1 MDANLTTVTSAGLD
15 LDRFRL
21 RRFIEELPETER
33 DTHDE
38 PRALADVAGLLDGN
52 AKAVLFRNLGPEK
65 SELVGNVAASRSR
78 IARAFGVAPQG
89 LLAEVLRRLKLPPQ
103 IVELSRA
110 EAPVQQIVLTGDDID
125 LTRLPVHLHHGSD
138 GGLYISASID
148 YVLDRRTG
156 WTNVGFRRLM
166 LRGRAETG
174 ADVTAPSDLKA
185 IYEAAVAA
193 GERLPVSFVVGCW
206 PTDLVAATM
215 RVPVDELGLVASL
228 RGAPLPVVKSV
239 TNDIRVPADA
249 EYVIEGYLDPKG
261 HVEAEGPFGEFL
273 GYYGGVKRNPVFRV
287 TAITRRKD
295 ALFQTVTI
303 SGRHMANTDTAML
316 ESVRAE
322 VNVWRAL
329 EMVVREPVAVY
340 APVSTG
346 GMLTARVA
354 LRQRQAGEA
363 RSAIMTIL
371 GSTMVKNVAVV
382 DPDIDI
388 FSDEQME
395 WAMATRMQ
403 PDRGIVVMERMSTIP
418 LDPST
423 GGSHIGGKFGFDLTV
438 PHGQA
443 GRFEWSAPE
452 PPKYEGRRFPS
463 LKAALDDGPKRF
475 EELVAAIGSRDG
487 REIVRELELMRGKA
501 GLTRDAEGR
510 YLLPAG

>member
-1 MDANLTTVTSAGLD
+1 MDTNLATVPAAKLD

-21 RRFIEELPETER
+21 RRFLAEIGPDEV

-38 PRALADVAGLLDGN
+38 PRDLAEVAALLDGN
-52 AKAVLFRNLGPEK
+52 PKAVWFKKLGPEGA
-65 SELVGNVAASRSR
+65 ELVGNVAASRRR
-78 IARAFGVAPQG
+78 IARAMGVEPQG
-89 LLAEVLRRLKLPPQ
+89 LLKELLRRLALPPQ
-103 IVELSRA
+103 IVELTRA
-110 EAPVQQIVLTGDDID
+110 QAPVQQVVLQGDDID
-125 LTRLPVHLHHGSD
+125 LTRLPIHLHHGSD

-148 YVLDRRTG
+148 YVLDKRSG

-166 LRGRAETG
+166 LRGRTETG

-185 IYEAAVAA
+185 MYEAAVAR

-249 EYVIEGYLDPKG
+249 EYVLEGYLDERG
-261 HVEAEGPFGEFL
+261 HVEGEGPFGEFL
-273 GYYGGVKRNPVFRV
+273 GYYGGLKRNPVFHC

-303 SGRHMANTDTAML
+303 SGRHMANTDTATL

-329 EMVVREPVAVY
+329 ELVVREPVAVY

-354 LRQRQAGEA
+354 LKQRGQGEA

-371 GSTMVKNVAVV
+371 GGTNVKNVSVV

-395 WAMATRMQ
+395 WAMVTRFQ
-403 PDRGIVVMERMSTIP
+403 PDRDLVVMERVAAIP

-423 GGSHIGGKFGFDLTV
+423 GGAHIGGKFGFDLTV
-438 PHGQA
+438 PYGKV
-443 GRFEWSAPE
+443 GSLEWSAPA
-452 PPKYEGRRFPS
+452 PPNYEGKRFPS
-463 LKAALDDGPKRF
+463 LAAALDDGPKRF
-475 EELVAAIGSRDG
+475 EELVAALGSRDG
-487 REIVRELELMRGKA
+487 REVVREIETLRRDH
-501 GLTRDAEGR
+501 GLTREADGR
-510 YLLPAG
+510 YAIPAR